1 MSLDCRLFKAFTSSS
16 TFTTLIL
23 RVSIDILPLMNMEYA
38 YLNSLSPEGGQATP
52 PNTFEQDG
60 GVTKAWTVSSR
71 TVSDGIMPIQELDS
85 GVASEEEF
93 HSLSEITCNCELCR
107 ARLCV
112 ASKQAIDEDC
122 PCLLDQNDGFHLLP
136 SPKSITPNPSNYGMP
151 IMYPWACQ
159 MPFYADV
166 TPFNCNAYGKCV
178 CPTGGKIMPDGASF
192 TNSMYD
198 LSCRSTMG
206 PLTFEQ
212 EVDVTNAAPQ
222 VYISKDCVLHI
233 RLSTYVSFERSV
245 SAYRLINYRNNS
257 ALALNE
263 SGEYGYAYHY
273 NCRGL
278 INMHHGKLSITFDKD
293 RQVLL
298 RSEKPSFVKKEMEF
312 YRLTSH
318 HWTACRPVSMDT
330 FDRDRTPEILK
341 KIGVEKSIDD
351 AKLRELVS
359 SSAVHKD
366 GCGLVIYL
374 GDAKIEQK
382 VNGDV
387 VLSWFYED
395 RANSL
400 IVSPL
405 SGSFSLSTKNLE
417 IMATPKADIYIA
429 FADFFVHVGSQQMT
443 VSSGAVAGRCNF
455 AKSHPCLLKLTSTS
469 MENQGVDLR
478 QYCAYSQTAGQG
490 APPPPSLNS
499 HRRQTPIVAPVPN
512 ITAMTSINQG
522 ASSNT
527 AVSPLSQASAAGEA
541 ELENR
546 EDHQPNE
553 TSERE
558 PQSHSPK
565 KE

>member
-1 MSLDCRLFKAFTSSS
+1 
-16 TFTTLIL
+16 
-23 RVSIDILPLMNMEYA
+23 
-38 YLNSLSPEGGQATP
+38 
-52 PNTFEQDG
+52 
-60 GVTKAWTVSSR
+60 
-71 TVSDGIMPIQELDS
+71 MPIQEVDS

-93 HSLSEITCNCELCR
+93 HSLADVTCNCELCH
-107 ARLCV
+107 ARLYV
-112 ASKQAIDEDC
+112 SAKQSIEDDC
-122 PCLLDQNDGFHLLP
+122 SSLLDQGDPFHLLP
-136 SPKSITPNPSNYGMP
+136 SPKSVTPNSTSYNVSVL
-151 IMYPWACQ
+151 YPWTCQ
-159 MPFYADV
+159 MPLYADM
-166 TPFNCNAYGKCV
+166 TPFGCNAYGKCV
-178 CPTGGKIMPDGASF
+178 CPPGTKVLTDNASIA
-192 TNSMYD
+192 NSMYD
-198 LSCRSTMG
+198 LSYRSAIG
-206 PLTFEQ
+206 PLPFEQ
-212 EVDVTNAAPQ
+212 EPDNSNAPNAPQ

-341 KIGVEKSIDD
+341 KTGVEKSVDD
-351 AKLRELVS
+351 AKLRELVN
-359 SSAVHKD
+359 SSAVHKE

-429 FADFFVHVGSQQMT
+429 FADFFVHVG
-443 VSSGAVAGRCNF
+443 N
-455 AKSHPCLLKLTSTS
+455 HIIPL
-469 MENQGVDLR
+469 GV
-478 QYCAYSQTAGQG
+478 
-490 APPPPSLNS
+490 
-499 HRRQTPIVAPVPN
+499 
-512 ITAMTSINQG
+512 
-522 ASSNT
+522 
-527 AVSPLSQASAAGEA
+527 
-541 ELENR
+541 NR
-546 EDHQPNE
+546 
-553 TSERE
+553 
-558 PQSHSPK
+558 
-565 KE
+565 